1 MTSFHYALRF
11 RYKCRNGG
19 GTGLEY
25 VVSATPLTSVA
36 SARLVLLK
44 CASII
49 RCTKNEPHI
58 KPPWPQVTEIVP
70 TDENGRP
77 LNPEDIQE

>member
-1 MTSFHYALRF
+1 MTSFHYALHY

-19 GTGLEY
+19 GQGLEQ
-25 VVSATPLTSVA
+25 VVLASPLTSKA
-36 SARLVLLK
+36 EARLVLLK
-44 CASII
+44 CQSII
-49 RCTKNEPHI
+49 RCTKNEPRI

-77 LNPEDIQE
+77 LDPKGIQS

>member
-1 MTSFHYALRF
+1 MTSFHYALRY
-11 RYKCRNGG
+11 RYKCRNGAG
-19 GTGLEY
+19 QGMER
-25 VVSATPLTSVA
+25 VVLDHPLTSKA
-36 SARLVLLK
+36 EARLVLLK
-44 CASII
+44 CASVI

-77 LNPEDIQE
+77 LNQEDI